1 MNRTF
6 IVFIAFALVLVWTNE
21 WCKVNIN
28 YQLMMRDRFQE
39 FDQLPL
45 EKKLEI
51 KKNQA
56 EAAPYAMIYSH
67 SDWNWFY
74 MQHRSFWVLAKWL
87 VPISFTLLFAFLE
100 WWMLPF
106 CFSAVT
112 VKRNWIVIYYLSLI
126 ALVMLMFAISQ
137 AAGNVI
143 FQNIA
148 RKVWMILQSPSF
160 FVLVLIDQWRRK
172 YES

>member
-1 MNRTF
+1 MNRHF
-6 IVFIAFALVLVWTNE
+6 IVFIALALVMVWTNE

-28 YQLMMRDRFQE
+28 YQLMMRDRFLE
-39 FDQLPL
+39 FDQLSL

-51 KKNQA
+51 KKFQA
-56 EAAPYAMIYSH
+56 EVAPYALIYSH

-74 MQHRSFWVLAKWL
+74 EQDRSFWALTKWV
-87 VPISFTLLFAFLE
+87 VPIAFTLLFALLE

-106 CFSAVT
+106 CFKSIA
-112 VKRNWIVIYYLSLI
+112 VKRNWIVSYYL
-126 ALVMLMFAISQ
+126 ALMVLVLLMYTISKT
-137 AAGNVI
+137 ADEII
-143 FQNIA
+143 FQNIG

-172 YES
+172 YEN